1 MTINVERRKKNFDAL
16 CDLVNITVPQ
26 FSLWLAGNTVDSIY
40 TAYVGDLC
48 KEDMLVVI
56 VATEIGFTEVF
67 PNGEVK
73 KQFNVAGVW
82 SDIIFFFM
90 EE

>member
-1 MTINVERRKKNFDAL
+1 MTINVEMRKRNFEAL
-16 CDLVNITVPQ
+16 VDFVNVTVPQ
-26 FSLWLAGNTVDSIY
+26 LSLSLAGNTVDSIY

-48 KEDMLVVI
+48 REDMYVVI

-73 KQFNVAGVW
+73 KQFNVAGVR
-82 SDIIFFFM
+82 SDIIFFLL